1 MSYKQGDVRRN
12 TACHFPTNIE
22 PFPVGK
28 LYIGELLPVRSN
40 AHGCKILST
49 ANVCKRHSGIGVA
62 TFTLN
67 KGGSTQ
73 ISTELISAS
82 LYITRLFICVVF

>member
-1 MSYKQGDVRRN
+1 MFIATFVRHDAMSYKQGDVRRN

-49 ANVCKRHSGIGVA
+49 ANVCNRHSGIGVGVHSY
-62 TFTLN
+62 FYF
-67 KGGSTQ
+67 
-73 ISTELISAS
+73 E
-82 LYITRLFICVVF
+82 